1 MYSNVPV
8 ISIKQV
14 QFLFYRD
21 ANSLLA
27 KAKQGDLESVNAIYG
42 TFACHV
48 SNIAG
53 TGDKCSISID
63 GPPSALVADTD
74 TTYLIFGGA
83 SVILL
88 LFIIVGSIVVC
99 RRHSVSKYGSSGGG
113 RNAPSAASASTLAQ
127 GYDFNIS
134 EVVNS
139 RTLIIAGKSSSEKC
153 KAQELLDISGP

>member
-1 MYSNVPV
+1 MRRSFNHLN
-8 ISIKQV
+8 S
-14 QFLFYRD
+14 FFFRD

-42 TFACHV
+42 TFACHA

-53 TGDKCSISID
+53 TGEKCSISID

-83 SVILL
+83 SVVLL

-99 RRHSVSKYGSSGGG
+99 RRHSVSKYGAAPLGGVGGGG
-113 RNAPSAASASTLAQ
+113 RHAAAPPAASASTLAAQ
-127 GYDFNIS
+127 GYNLNT
-134 EVVNS
+134 V
-139 RTLIIAGKSSSEKC
+139 RLC
-153 KAQELLDISGP
+153 KRCALKKWRIRMRITPITTP